1 MSRIQT
7 TIRNV
12 QRPGG
17 IASVGASVG
26 GRIAGRLDPLIRG
39 DQGIERYAG
48 DTSKIYEAFLR
59 NLLASTNS
67 PSLKPLW
74 VCFLD
79 DIPSSL
85 GATADALDE
94 NSTSGKHGFAKGA
107 NPAINSADN
116 WGSIDLRGG
125 KAALICQ
132 ECQVPGDKFNVGHQ
146 RLDNM
151 GGFLSPA
158 TGSNRDDFK
167 PVKIAYLETNY
178 SFTDF
183 VLRPWAISTS
193 YTSLKLAPRTTIT
206 MIKYAKAGPGN
217 PLVPVKFIK
226 FFGCCPIDIDTEPYT
241 YKDQSLTIR
250 QVEWHYDTYTMEFGG
265 MINGS
270 SPLPREKETLVGQ
283 LLDDFLGEQKPGTD
297 LKTRIGSFASDAV
310 DEARGFVANKAGQII
325 TSNFADFGRR
335 LEEMTGAR
343 STLPPATR
351 GRIDANDTPT
361 STQQKDDVRVPEN
374 DTPNIFLENAR
385 QDKVKGFNQV
395 VEEQANKAKNRE
407 DDVNVTAFDLIA
419 IDENDTPDAPSIT
432 LTNVEADPNDVPP
445 PSRILQDSVR
455 MLPNNTPNIFKGFN
469 RVVEEQVNKAQE
481 IDFHRVEIPER
492 GTPDAQN
499 LKTENV
505 VINPNDVP
513 PPSRILQD
521 SVRITPNDTP
531 ENLANR

>member
-39 DQGIERYAG
+39 SGIDPRGEDTKNVYDQ
-48 DTSKIYEAFLR
+48 FLR

-67 PSLKPLW
+67 TSLKPLW
-74 VCFLD
+74 VCFLN
-79 DIPSSL
+79 DIPDM
-85 GATADALDE
+85 GA
-94 NSTSGKHGFAKGA
+94 
-107 NPAINSADN
+107 NSADVLDVN
-116 WGSIDLRGG
+116 THANHNFGAGEVPARNSAAVRLGDSIDLHGG

-270 SPLPREKETLVGQ
+270 SPLPREKETLAGQ

-335 LEEMTGAR
+335 LEEMAGAR
-343 STLPPATR
+343 STLPPTTR

-361 STQQKDDVRVPEN
+361 SGQQKDDVRVSAD
-374 DTPNIFLENAR
+374 DTPNIFLERAR

-407 DDVNVTAFDLIA
+407 EDVNVAAFDLIA
-419 IDENDTPDAPSIT
+419 IDENDTPTPASISFA
-432 LTNVEADPNDVPP
+432 NVSINQNDVPIVSKP
-445 PSRILQDSVR
+445 LQLTNQTVPERVR
-455 MLPNNTPNIFKGFN
+455 DFNN
-469 RVVEEQVNKAQE
+469 VVEDQIASA
-481 IDFHRVEIPER
+481 
-492 GTPDAQN
+492 G
-499 LKTENV
+499 
-505 VINPNDVP
+505 
-513 PPSRILQD
+513 S
-521 SVRITPNDTP
+521 
-531 ENLANR
+531 AN